1 MALIGKIRKNSW
13 LLIVLIGLG
22 LGGFIIMDMTSGQ
35 QSVFGS
41 SQTLMGEVDG
51 KKLDWNQFNRTENIL
66 YSGSATDVFVRR
78 NALWNYYVEE
88 AIISQEAEAL
98 GLGVSRQELLDLQ
111 FGPNPSPVIQ
121 QRFRN
126 PATQALDRQRLNEI
140 RSAIESGQMTDPNM
154 RAFWA
159 HQEKE
164 IIKDRLQTKLNTLVS
179 KAIYTPT
186 WMVEMGYKDRNQRV
200 TFAYVKV
207 PYDEIPNTE
216 VSLADA
222 DYERYLAENRALY
235 EQEEETRLV
244 DYVVFN
250 VEPTAADSSMWREQI
265 AELIP
270 DFEDTEDDSLFV
282 ERNFGSYDPAY
293 VQKEALSPAI
303 ADTVFNMPVGE
314 VYGPY
319 MENGAY
325 KAVKLIDR
333 EIVPDSVRSR
343 HILIPANDPVSLV
356 QAQNRVDS
364 LKNLIETGQSSF
376 DSLALKFGTDA
387 TRTEGG
393 DLGYVA
399 PGAMVK
405 PFNDLIFYQ
414 AEEGELNT
422 VLTQFGVHLVEVT
435 GRKFIDNNP
444 GVRVAYLEQ
453 AIIPS
458 ESTQNDVYDRAL
470 AFVSEYRTLEELQ
483 EAVEADPALVLES
496 SSPLKRN
503 DYTLGNLGSGQAS
516 RDIIR
521 WAFLEGSEGEVSP
534 EVYIYQN
541 PVEFYN
547 DRYVVAALAET
558 ISPGMPSVEA
568 IRDEIQP
575 QVVNMKKA
583 EIISQQV
590 SGQDLPAVA
599 GNYNV
604 EVDTVSATFDQSNIT
619 GVGNE
624 PKVLGTAF
632 SMDENQLSEPVDGN
646 TGVFVLRLLQK
657 PQVGTATNIPQL
669 RRTMSSTLRTQ
680 VGLRLMQA
688 MRDNAEIE
696 DYRSKFY

>member
-222 DYERYLAENRALY
+222 DYERYLEENRALY

-303 ADTVFNMPVGE
+303 ADTVFNMPAGE

-333 EIVPDSVRSR
+333 QIVPDSVRSR

-422 VLTQFGVHLVEVT
+422 VLTQFGLHLVEVT

-590 SGQDLPAVA
+590 IGQDLPAVA

-632 SMDENQLSEPVDGN
+632 SMDENQLSEPVDGS

>member
-35 QSVFGS
+35 QSAFGS
-41 SQTLMGEVDG
+41 SQTLMGEIDG
-51 KKLDWNQFNRTENIL
+51 KKLDWNQFNRTESVL

-126 PATQALDRQRLNEI
+126 PATQTLDRARLNEI
-140 RSAIESGQMTDPNM
+140 RSAIESGQLTDPNM

-186 WMVEMGYKDRNQRV
+186 WMVEMGYKDRNQRAS
-200 TFAYVKV
+200 FALVKV
-207 PYDEIPNTE
+207 PYDEIANTE
-216 VSLADA
+216 VSLADS
-222 DYERYLAENRALY
+222 DYENYLENNRALY
-235 EQEEETRLV
+235 EQDEESRLV

-250 VEPTAADSSMWREQI
+250 VAPTQADSAKWRDQI
-265 AELIP
+265 AELIS
-270 DFEDTEDDSLFV
+270 DFEATEDDSLFV

-293 VQKEALSPAI
+293 VQKEALSPSI
-303 ADTVFNMPVGE
+303 ADTVFNLPVGE

-325 KAVKLIDR
+325 KAVKLVDR
-333 EIVPDSVRSR
+333 KIVPDSVRSR
-343 HILIPANDPVSLV
+343 HILIPANDPTSLM

-364 LKNLIETGQSSF
+364 LKNLIQTGQSSF

-422 VLTQFGVHLVEVT
+422 VLTQFGLHLVEVT
-435 GRKFIDNNP
+435 GRKFTSEES
-444 GVRVAYLEQ
+444 GVKVAYLEQ

-458 ESTQNDVYDRAL
+458 EETQNDVYDRAL
-470 AFVSEYRTLEELQ
+470 SFVGEYRRLEELQ
-483 EAVEADPALVLES
+483 EAVEADPALVMES
-496 SSPLKRN
+496 SPPLQRN
-503 DYTLGNLGSGQAS
+503 DFNVGDLGAGQAS

-521 WAFLEGSEGEVSP
+521 WTFQDGSEGEVSP

-547 DRYVVAALAET
+547 DKYVVAALAEI
-558 ISPGMPSVEA
+558 ISPGLPSVDA

-575 QVVNMKKA
+575 QVVNAKKA
-583 EIISQQV
+583 ELISQQI
-590 SGQDLPAVA
+590 SGQDLPAIA
-599 GNYNV
+599 GTYSV
-604 EVDTVSATFDQSNIT
+604 EVDTISATFDQSNIT
-619 GVGNE
+619 GVGSE

-632 SMDENQLSEPVDGN
+632 SLEQNQLSEPVEGN
-646 TGVFVLRLLQK
+646 TGVFVLRVLEK
-657 PQVGTATNIPQL
+657 PEVGTATNIPQL

-680 VGLRLMQA
+680 VGLRLLQA
-688 MRDNAEIE
+688 MRENTDIE